1 VIACTF
7 LFHLRDR
14 YCTSREKTLRFPAV
28 GETSVTAASAQPS
41 RRADAAGQQD
51 GRLTRA
57 ARTRAAVVEALLTL
71 NDQGNLRPTARDIAA
86 EAGVSLR
93 SLYVHFDDLEALF
106 VAASARHSERMAA
119 QLPPLV
125 AEGPLAERLE
135 AFLSRRITLHEVG
148 AGVRRAALLQ
158 EPFSPAL
165 RQALVSGRKLM
176 RSEVRRAFGPELDA
190 ADADHVSRLLRGL
203 DIASSSASWEALRTY
218 QGLGV
223 EEATDQVRD
232 MMLAFL
238 GSWGPAPASDPARSG
253 PTTARARA

>member
-1 VIACTF
+1 VIACTIR
-7 LFHLRDR
+7 FHLRDSH
-14 YCTSREKTLRFPAV
+14 CTRREKTLRFPAV

-41 RRADAAGQQD
+41 GRADAAGQQD

-71 NDQGNLRPTARDIAA
+71 NDGGNLRPTARDIAA

-106 VAASARHSERMAA
+106 VAASTRHSERMAA

-125 AEGPLAERLE
+125 VDGTQAERLE
-135 AFLSRRITLHEVG
+135 AFLARRVTMHEVG

-165 RQALVSGRKLM
+165 RQALVNGRKLM
-176 RSEVRRAFGPELDA
+176 RAEVRRAFAAELDA
-190 ADADHVSRLLRGL
+190 TDPDLVSRLLRGL
-203 DIASSSASWEALRTY
+203 DIASSAASWEALRTY
-218 QGLGV
+218 QGLSV
-223 EEATDQVRD
+223 YEATDQVRD
-232 MMLAFL
+232 MMLAFI
-238 GSWGPAPASDPARSG
+238 GSWGPAPASDPDRSG
-253 PTTARARA
+253 PTSARARA